1 MELYKTIW
9 DDLLQ
14 EISSSNEISTI
25 AYDMWF
31 SNLKPYS
38 ISNEK
43 IILLTNLKSTKDILN
58 KDYRIKINN
67 CIKKLNNPL
76 VKDYYII
83 TEEEKL
89 SYTQDVEEII
99 KDEEFIDTTPMFN
112 DFYTFNNFVVG
123 NSNSFAY
130 NASKNVAQNPGIA
143 FNPLFIYGGVG
154 LGKTHLLHAVGND
167 ILSKNPN
174 TNIIYITTEQ
184 FTNDFIESINNKS
197 DSTKNFEFR
206 YKYRNADILML
217 DDIQFL
223 AGKTTTQEALFHT
236 FNDLIGLKKQ
246 IILTSDRHPKELTFL
261 NDRLKSR
268 FQAGLTVE
276 INKPDIETRIAIIRK
291 KSLQKNF
298 IIDNDIILYIAE
310 NIDSNI
316 REIEGAISKLIF
328 YCQLNGKDKADNILL
343 AKEALKNEIS
353 TSSHILTM
361 DTITDAV
368 CSYFNISKSDIKS
381 NKRPKNIAIP
391 RQIAIYLIL
400 DMLDSTTTA
409 VGKYFGGKDHTTIS
423 YARDKINEEMKTNN
437 LISLQIKDIKN
448 IIQQN

>member
-58 KDYRIKINN
+58 KDYKIKINN

>member
-1 MELYKTIW
+1 MELFKTIW

-31 SNLKPYS
+31 SNLTPYS

-58 KDYRIKINN
+58 KDYKIKINN

-76 VKDYYII
+76 IKDYYII

-89 SYTQDVEEII
+89 SYTQEVEEII
-99 KDEEFIDTTPMFN
+99 KDEEIIDTTPMFN

-130 NASKNVAQNPGIA
+130 NASKNVAQNPGSA

-154 LGKTHLLHAVGND
+154 LGKTHLLHAVGNE

-276 INKPDIETRIAIIRK
+276 INKPDIETRIAIIRN
-291 KSLQKNF
+291 KSLKKNF

-328 YCQLNGKDKADNILL
+328 YCQLNGKDKADNLLL

-353 TSSHILTM
+353 TTSHVLTM

>member
-58 KDYRIKINN
+58 KDYKIKINN

-130 NASKNVAQNPGIA
+130 NASKNVAQNPGIS